1 MSDEPTPLKFTLIK
15 VREAT
20 PAPGRPMGHDR
31 VWCTMA
37 VFPPAT
43 APAFAGSVWYWH
55 EPARGHR
62 TPALHILPLGDG
74 GAIGHLQYAN
84 LWFNPK
90 FSTVA
95 ALDGRPG
102 WRRLDFI
109 IAFEA
114 GPGNPQLGR
123 LLIRCLVETAPGTF
137 ASQDLGLVAPG
148 PHGWEFDAAD
158 KEPPPFVPAR
168 QGTTNRTVL
177 VGGAPKSGTTWMQ
190 MLLNAHPE
198 VIGNG
203 EGAFFGLIAVAPPRY
218 TNGWFPPGMD
228 IHQLTDL
235 AHVATLRHVFDLYR
249 GWFGCRVIAEKSPGN
264 SAMARRMM
272 QALPEALFIH
282 CVRHPLD
289 VLVSRLHHEAALMV
303 RDLAPPELANHAAA
317 VAELIPVLR
326 DGTPVSLRGGVWD
339 LVQAILDDWL
349 GAQAE
354 ALQALEFW
362 PERVRVTRYEDMLTD
377 GRTEAARAFAFVGVA
392 TDLPTVEA
400 AVAQTSLANL
410 RDKTPDQVGTT
421 FFRAGTARQFE
432 AMFARADQMRMFDYL
447 RAALPAFDRFGYTVA
462 ARRKAAS

>member
-1 MSDEPTPLKFTLIK
+1 MSDAATPLRFTLIK
-15 VREAT
+15 VREAV
-20 PAPGRPMGHDR
+20 PASGRAIGHDR
-31 VWCTMA
+31 VWCVMA
-37 VFPPAT
+37 VFPPPT

-55 EPARGHR
+55 EPARGAR
-62 TPALHILPLGDG
+62 TPALHVLPLPDGDVTTG
-74 GAIGHLQYAN
+74 ELLYAN

-114 GPGNPQLGR
+114 GLGR
-123 LLIRCLVETAPGTF
+123 MMIRCLVETAPGIF
-137 ASQDLGLVAPG
+137 ASQDLGVVAPG
-148 PHGWEFDAAD
+148 RDGWAFDPID
-158 KEPPPFVPAR
+158 PEPPPFALAR
-168 QGTTNRTVL
+168 QGTADRTVL
-177 VGGAPKSGTTWMQ
+177 IGGAPKSGTTWMQ

-235 AHVATLRHVFDLYR
+235 AHAATVRHVFDLYR

-272 QALPEALFIH
+272 QALPETLFVH

-289 VLVSRLHHEAALMV
+289 VLVSRLHHEVALLA
-303 RDLAPPELANHAAA
+303 RDLAPPELASHGAA
-317 VAELIPVLR
+317 VAALIPVLR
-326 DGTPVSLRGGVWD
+326 DGAPVSLRGATWD
-339 LVQAILDDWL
+339 LTRAILDDWL

-354 ALQALEFW
+354 ALAALELS
-362 PERVRVTRYEDMLTD
+362 PERVLVTRYEDMLTD
-377 GRTEAARAFAFVGVA
+377 GRTEAARAFDFVGVA
-392 TDLPTVEA
+392 TDPATVEA
-400 AVAQTSLANL
+400 CVFQTSLANL
-410 RDKTPDQVGTT
+410 REKTPDQGGVT

-432 AMFARADQMRMFDYL
+432 AMFSRPDQLRMFDYL

-462 ARRKAAS
+462 AARRRVAS